1 MTPKQKILAIRL
13 SEKLSKNPDY
23 AKCLGIEI
31 KKPKRNRKEILQNCL
46 K

>member
-31 KKPKRNRKEILQNCL
+31 KKSNRNNKEALHN
-46 K
+46 

>member
-13 SEKLSKNPDY
+13 SEKITKNPEY
-23 AKCLGIEI
+23 AKNIGIEI
-31 KKPKRNRKEILQNCL
+31 KNLNIKENT

>member
-13 SEKLSKNPDY
+13 SEKLSKNPVY
-23 AKCLGIEI
+23 SKYLGIEA
-31 KKPKRNRKEILQNCL
+31 KKSKGNNKEDLH

>member
-23 AKCLGIEI
+23 SKYLGIEI
-31 KKPKRNRKEILQNCL
+31 KKSKRNRMEVLQNCS

>member
-23 AKCLGIEI
+23 AKCLGVEI
-31 KKPKRNRKEILQNCL
+31 KKSKQNNKEVFNNCL

>member
-31 KKPKRNRKEILQNCL
+31 KNLKQDNKEALHN
-46 K
+46 